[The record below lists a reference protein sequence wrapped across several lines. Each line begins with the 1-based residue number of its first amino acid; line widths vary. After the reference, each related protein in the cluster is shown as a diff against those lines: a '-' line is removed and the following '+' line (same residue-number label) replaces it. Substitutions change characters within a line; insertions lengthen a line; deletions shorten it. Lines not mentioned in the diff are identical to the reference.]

1 MSLAAD
7 SAPTRGAASA
17 AAPAGAD
24 VAVTIRDVN
33 KTFLSRKGKE
43 VEALRGIDIEVREG
57 EVIAVIGPSGCGK
70 SSLLRLLAGLDT
82 VYDGSVD
89 IVAGDSDGELGR
101 LPSATVFQ
109 MESTLP
115 WLTVKKN
122 ITAVGLSKLA
132 ISSAEKSRRA
142 DEVLELVGLQGFEN
156 AYPHELSGGMRQR
169 VSIARALA
177 TRPHL
182 LLMDEPLSALDA
194 QTRVVM
200 QQELLRI
207 WSETRS
213 TVVYITHDI
222 EEAVTLADRV
232 IVLSARPGRIAMVR
246 ETPPKTTTDV
256 TELRRDEAF
265 GELVVELWQAVA
277 GSVGSSL
284 STATIVLD

>member
-1 MSLAAD
+1 M
-7 SAPTRGAASA
+7 
-17 AAPAGAD
+17 
-24 VAVTIRDVN
+24 TIRDVN